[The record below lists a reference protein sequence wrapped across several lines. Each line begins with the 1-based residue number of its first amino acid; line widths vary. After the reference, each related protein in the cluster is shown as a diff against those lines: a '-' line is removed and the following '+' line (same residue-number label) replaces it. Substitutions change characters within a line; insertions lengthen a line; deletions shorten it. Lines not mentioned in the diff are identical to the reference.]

1 MKRLAGSGRVS
12 LTVLLSTA
20 IGTLILLSVG
30 IVLFITAGANFRNT
44 LELLR
49 ESGELTMSNLETRLR
64 DYVEPAGALAE
75 YVATLVEKGE
85 IDMSDKEQLRDTLLG
100 TLGPSPQVSGV
111 VIWDREQFP
120 VVALEDLDG
129 SIQTIRPGVRD
140 ELGLTQADA
149 PSEPT
154 WSAPASVDGVTYIGM
169 QTALHKNG
177 EYVGAFAT
185 GIDVEKLSDLVRE
198 ASGALG
204 MTAFI
209 LYGDEHVLA
218 HPRMPDLA
226 ERSRLDKELN
236 LLFLEGFADRILADF
251 PRRDTD
257 FPQSGND
264 FESAIVEY
272 NEQGYLFLTKEI
284 TGYSP
289 QPWRIGVYANM
300 ADIGDQFIRLL
311 GSTLVAL
318 LILIVAIIL
327 GILLARYLARPI
339 VQLSKAEAQVG
350 DLDLENIEI
359 PRASFIREI
368 NEQINA
374 FHRMVEGLRTFETY
388 VPRALVKRIIS
399 QGGSSAIV
407 STESH
412 LALMFTDI
420 IGFTKMSEDKKPGEV
435 ARFLN
440 DHFAIVNRCIEAEG
454 GTIDKYIGDA
464 AMAFWGAPDAQ
475 SDQAERACRAAL
487 AIKRQMEAEAAAGKG
502 TDLRVKISVHSGPL
516 IVGNIGAPGRINYT
530 VVGDTANTCSRIE
543 DLCDSVDDGARAIIL
558 VSDQIVAE
566 AGDGFEF
573 EPVGSFAVKGKSQP
587 VEVYRLIGER
597 PAPAGVSPEP
607 A

>member
-49 ESGELTMSNLETRLR
+49 ESGELTMANLETRLR

-75 YVATLVEKGE
+75 YVVTLVEHGE
-85 IDMSDKEQLRDTLLG
+85 IDLADKDQLRDTLLG

-111 VIWDREQFP
+111 VIWDKEQFP
-120 VVALEDLDG
+120 VVALEDIDG
-129 SIQTIRPGVRD
+129 SIETIRPGVRD
-140 ELGLTQADA
+140 ELGLTEAEA

-154 WSAPASVDGVTYIGM
+154 WTAPASVDGVTYIGM

-209 LYGDEHVLA
+209 LYGDKHVLA
-218 HPRMPDLA
+218 HPRMPDL
-226 ERSRLDKELN
+226 EDRSRLDKELH

-257 FPQSGND
+257 FPQSGSD

-284 TGYSP
+284 SGYSP

-318 LILIVAIIL
+318 LVLIVAIIL

-399 QGGSSAIV
+399 QGGSSAV
-407 STESH
+407 ASTESH

-487 AIKRQMEAEAAAGKG
+487 AIKHQMEAEAAAGKG

-530 VVGDTANTCSRIE
+530 VVGDTVNTCSRIE

-566 AGDGFEF
+566 AGDGFEY

-587 VEVYRLIGER
+587 VEVYRLTGEKQTSTDK
-597 PAPAGVSPEP
+597 SPEP